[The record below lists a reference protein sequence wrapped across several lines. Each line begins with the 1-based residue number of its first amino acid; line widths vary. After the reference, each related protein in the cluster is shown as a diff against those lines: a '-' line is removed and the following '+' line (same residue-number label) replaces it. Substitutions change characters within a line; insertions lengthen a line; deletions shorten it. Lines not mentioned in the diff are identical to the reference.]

1 MKRNIPDMKNQLLFF
16 MDGKN
21 GREED
26 RTPEKYEEHM
36 INLEKKIEKDM
47 IEVLF
52 KMGIHATVKT
62 DRYSLPYQFQIKTTQ
77 NGESYLNGAFESV
90 KLYREVLSNLVEM
103 DVYKIRFYI
112 FAEVEDSFPM
122 GRVNYYFNYYI
133 H

>member
-1 MKRNIPDMKNQLLFF
+1 MTRNIPNMENQLLFF

-21 GREED
+21 GKKDD

-47 IEVLF
+47 IEVLS

-77 NGESYLNGAFESV
+77 LGESYLNGAFESI
-90 KLYREVLSNLVEM
+90 KLYRAVLKKMVDSDL
-103 DVYKIRFYI
+103 YKIRFFI
-112 FAEVEDSFPM
+112 LAEVEDGHYM
-122 GRVNYYFNYYI
+122 GKVNYYFNYYI

>member
-1 MKRNIPDMKNQLLFF
+1 MTRNIPDMKNQLLFF

>member
-1 MKRNIPDMKNQLLFF
+1 MENQLLFF

-21 GREED
+21 GKKDD

-47 IEVLF
+47 IEVLS
-52 KMGIHATVKT
+52 KMGIHDTVKT

-77 NGESYLNGAFESV
+77 LGESYLNGAFESI
-90 KLYREVLSNLVEM
+90 KLYRAVLKKMVDSDL
-103 DVYKIRFYI
+103 YKIRFFI
-112 FAEVEDSFPM
+112 LAEVEDGHYM
-122 GRVNYYFNYYI
+122 GKVNYYFNYYI

>member
-1 MKRNIPDMKNQLLFF
+1 MERNIPDMKNQLLFF

-62 DRYSLPYQFQIKTTQ
+62 DRYSLPYQFQVKTTQ

-90 KLYREVLSNLVEM
+90 KLYRAVLSNLVEM

>member
-1 MKRNIPDMKNQLLFF
+1 MKRNIPNMKNQLLFF

-52 KMGIHATVKT
+52 KMGVHATVKT

-90 KLYREVLSNLVEM
+90 KLYRAVLSNLVEM

-122 GRVNYYFNYYI
+122 GKVNYYFNYYI

>member
-1 MKRNIPDMKNQLLFF
+1 MTRNIPEMKNQLLFF

-62 DRYSLPYQFQIKTTQ
+62 DRYSLPYQFQVKTTQ

-90 KLYREVLSNLVEM
+90 KLYRAVLSNLVEM
-103 DVYKIRFYI
+103 DVYKVRFYI

-122 GRVNYYFNYYI
+122 GKVNYYFNYYI

>member
-1 MKRNIPDMKNQLLFF
+1 MERNIPNMKNQLLFF

-62 DRYSLPYQFQIKTTQ
+62 DRYSLPYQFQVKTTQ

-90 KLYREVLSNLVEM
+90 KLYRAVLSNLVEM

>member
-52 KMGIHATVKT
+52 KMGVHATVKT
-62 DRYSLPYQFQIKTTQ
+62 DRYSLPYQFQVKTTQ

-90 KLYREVLSNLVEM
+90 KLYREVLRNLLEM